1 MIISVASFILI
12 AVQRIFEEQLMRWG
26 FSMSSKKIE
35 VDEDLPNFFKSL
47 KLSHA
52 DELVMENENME
63 KNYLLMPN
71 DPDTIERLDATKIP
85 KKAI

>member
-1 MIISVASFILI
+1 
-12 AVQRIFEEQLMRWG
+12 VQRIFEEQLMRWG

>member
-1 MIISVASFILI
+1 MASFILI